1 MPLYCETFV
10 KNQLFFTLHKPRCI
24 IGTITEFI
32 TIAGGGVGPSFGERL
47 AGCLKRQA
55 FQRGP
60 RMFTLQVAVVLFK
73 HGYTGSNAALL
84 VARDRRLMTGE
95 EAKLLQAG
103 QKNRSPK
110 AIAEEHLV
118 RDFLRHCRV
127 VS

>member
-55 FQRGP
+55 FQLDP
-60 RMFTLQVAVVLFK
+60 RMFTLQVAVVLSIMA
-73 HGYTGSNAALL
+73 TLVPLPPCWLL
-84 VARDRRLMTGE
+84 VAG
-95 EAKLLQAG
+95 A
-103 QKNRSPK
+103 
-110 AIAEEHLV
+110 
-118 RDFLRHCRV
+118 
-127 VS
+127 